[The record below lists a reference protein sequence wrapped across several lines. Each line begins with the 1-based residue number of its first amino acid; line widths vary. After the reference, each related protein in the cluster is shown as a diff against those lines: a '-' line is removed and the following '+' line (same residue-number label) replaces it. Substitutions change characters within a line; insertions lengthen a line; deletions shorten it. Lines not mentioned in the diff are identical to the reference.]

1 MNKKEQLE
9 KRNNIILLLVGFF
22 LVIGLLV
29 IYREGVTWFTLTK
42 WPYVSVASWISIG
55 VIFSVSLALQ
65 YYFLMLL
72 RYSFFKY
79 IILWFIPIIWLFNN
93 GLVVMHRFFDW
104 TTDIVSPTGWLPLGE
119 LLGWLLSAIFLPILV
134 GGGAVVAIIDASG
147 TMLTQ
152 ACYYAGIAL
161 DVAGVSSSDIIS
173 YSINFIN
180 ITWDLLSNSF
190 VQQVISEKSMSRPFM
205 DFSLSSVFSLP
216 YWVLSIGYSFTCLI
230 I

>member
-1 MNKKEQLE
+1 L
-9 KRNNIILLLVGFF
+9 RNEIILFYYCLVF

-29 IYREGVTWFTLTK
+29 IYREGITWFTITK
-42 WPYVSVASWISIG
+42 WSHVSIASWISID

-79 IILWFIPIIWLFNN
+79 LILWFIPIIWLFNN
-93 GLVVMHRFFDW
+93 SLVVMHRFFDW
-104 TTDIVSPTGWLPLGE
+104 TTNIVSPAGWFRLGE
-119 LLGWLLSAIFLPILV
+119 LLGWLLSAVFLPILV

-147 TMLTQ
+147 SMLTQ

-205 DFSLSSVFSLP
+205 DFSLSSLFSLP
-216 YWVLSIGYSFTCLI
+216 YWVLSVGYSFTCLI